1 MDQDRIEYLLTKL
14 LAGELTSEEEE
25 ELEWN
30 KLANPRIM
38 EVIRVLLS
46 MRDQPPAG
54 LSADDEQAMLEKGLQ
69 QWKSPVESRF
79 MGMKAVPRSGAVGK
93 EPRASSVEQEVIGM
107 RGIVR
112 GDGAGTGKTWKRWVV
127 AASMLVIATTGVLY
141 WHSGQQERG
150 VRAAV
155 AVQAKEIVTKY
166 GTRSYQELPDGS
178 KLWLNAGSKVVYS
191 GDFLAGKREVTL
203 RGEAFF
209 DVRHDPKHPF
219 IIHTGQVDVRVLGT
233 TLNVRAYPE
242 DSTIETTLIN
252 GKVEIDVK
260 GRKEQ
265 TIVLRP
271 SEKVSVAVGK
281 NPDGQSGLNVPAGD
295 GIRLRPVAPDSAY
308 GTIVETSWVEDKLI
322 FRNEQMAEVAARM
335 ERWYNIR
342 IRFDNDRYQQQ
353 MLTGY
358 FKDQPVENVMKA
370 LQVILGFHYKKEND
384 MIHIW

>member
-1 MDQDRIEYLLTKL
+1 MDQDRIGYLLAKY
-14 LAGELTSEEEE
+14 LAGELTTQEEE

-30 KLANPRIM
+30 KLANPRLKDAIQF
-38 EVIRVLLS
+38 LLS
-46 MRDQPPAG
+46 MREQPPAG
-54 LSADDEQAMLEKGLQ
+54 MTADEEQAMLERGLQ
-69 QWKSPVESRF
+69 QWKGPVESRY
-79 MGMKAVPRSGAVGK
+79 MGMKVVPRIGEGKMERSGS
-93 EPRASSVEQEVIGM
+93 EIG
-107 RGIVR
+107 REGLGIPEMENGV
-112 GDGAGTGKTWKRWVV
+112 GTGKNWKRWLV
-127 AASMLVIATTGVLY
+127 AASMLVVATTGVLY
-141 WHSGQQERG
+141 WHSKQGEVEVKG
-150 VRAAV
+150 AV
-155 AVQAKEIVTKY
+155 VQAKEIITKY

-178 KLWLNAGSKVVYS
+178 KLWLNAGSKVVYA
-191 GDFLAGKREVTL
+191 DNFLAGKRELTL
-203 RGEAFF
+203 QGEAYF

-219 IIHTGQVDVRVLGT
+219 IIHTGQADVRVLGT

-242 DSTIETTLIN
+242 DSAIETTLIN

-260 GRKEQ
+260 GRQKQ

-271 SEKVSVAVGK
+271 SEKVSIAVEK
-281 NPDGQSGLNVPAGD
+281 KSVPVG
-295 GIRLRPVAPDSAY
+295 GEVRLRPVAPDSEY

-322 FRNEQMAEVAARM
+322 FRNVQMAEVATRM

-384 MIHIW
+384 IIHIW

>member
-1 MDQDRIEYLLTKL
+1 MDQERIGYLLTKL

-30 KLANPRIM
+30 KLANPRIS
-38 EVIRVLLS
+38 EVIRVLLA

-54 LSADDEQAMLEKGLQ
+54 MSAADEQAMLEKGLN
-69 QWKSPVESRF
+69 QWKSPVESRY
-79 MGMKAVPRSGAVGK
+79 MGMKAVPRIDDVG
-93 EPRASSVEQEVIGM
+93 QEDAEAGIG
-107 RGIVR
+107 
-112 GDGAGTGKTWKRWVV
+112 KNWKRWMV
-127 AASMLVIATTGVLY
+127 AASMLVLATTGVLY
-141 WHSGQQERG
+141 WHSRQREGE
-150 VRAAV
+150 VKAAV

-178 KLWLNAGSKVVYS
+178 KLWLNAGSKVVYA
-191 GDFLAGKREVTL
+191 DNFLAGKRELTL
-203 RGEAFF
+203 QGEAFF

-260 GRKEQ
+260 GRQKQ

-271 SEKVSVAVGK
+271 SEKVSVAVEK
-281 NPDGQSGLNVPAGD
+281 VRIPAGD
-295 GIRLRPVAPDSAY
+295 KIRLRPVAPDSAY
-308 GTIVETSWVEDKLI
+308 GTIVETSWVEDKLV
-322 FRNEQMAEVAARM
+322 FRNMQMAEVAARM

>member
-1 MDQDRIEYLLTKL
+1 MDQDRIGYLLTRL
-14 LAGELTSEEEE
+14 LSGELTSEEEE

-30 KLANPRIM
+30 KLSNPRVM

-46 MRDQPPAG
+46 IRDQPPAG
-54 LSADDEQAMLEKGLQ
+54 VSTDDEQAMLEKGLR
-69 QWKSPVESRF
+69 QWKGPVESRF
-79 MGMKAVPRSGAVGK
+79 VGMKAVPLTEGK
-93 EPRASSVEQEVIGM
+93 ESEIKNEET
-107 RGIVR
+107 
-112 GDGAGTGKTWKRWVV
+112 GAGIGKTWKRWIM
-127 AASMLVIATTGVLY
+127 AASVLVIATTGVLY
-141 WHSGQQERG
+141 WHSRQGEGEQ
-150 VRAAV
+150 RAAV

-178 KLWLNAGSKVVYS
+178 KLWLNAGSKVVYA
-191 GDFLAGKREVTL
+191 DNFLAGKRELTL
-203 RGEAFF
+203 EGEAYF
-209 DVRHDPKHPF
+209 DVRRDPKHPF
-219 IIHTGQVDVRVLGT
+219 IIHTGQLDVRVLGT

-260 GRKEQ
+260 GRRKQ

-271 SEKVSVAVGK
+271 SETVSVAVGK
-281 NPDGQSGLNVPAGD
+281 KSVPVAGE
-295 GIRLRPVAPDSAY
+295 IRLRPVAPDSAY
-308 GTIVETSWVEDKLI
+308 GTIVETSWVEDKLV
-322 FRNEQMAEVAARM
+322 FRNVRMAEVAARM

-342 IRFDNDRYQQQ
+342 IRFDNGLYQQQ

>member
-1 MDQDRIEYLLTKL
+1 MDQDRIGYLLGRY
-14 LAGELTSEEEE
+14 LAGELTSEELE

-30 KLANPRIM
+30 KLSNPRLV

-46 MRDQPPAG
+46 IRDQPQAG
-54 LSADDEQAMLEKGLQ
+54 LSADEEQAMLEKGLQ
-69 QWKSPVESRF
+69 QWKSPVESRY
-79 MGMKAVPRSGAVGK
+79 MGMKVVPPT
-93 EPRASSVEQEVIGM
+93 EGM
-107 RGIVR
+107 ESQLI
-112 GDGAGTGKTWKRWVV
+112 DEEDEETGAGKSWKRWLV
-127 AASMLVIATTGVLY
+127 AASMLVVATTGVLY
-141 WHSGQQERG
+141 WHSGQREG
-150 VRAAV
+150 EVKGAV
-155 AVQAKEIVTKY
+155 VQATEIVTKY

-178 KLWLNAGSKVVYS
+178 KLWLNAGSKVVYA
-191 GDFLAGKREVTL
+191 DNFLAGKRELTL
-203 RGEAFF
+203 QGEAFF
-209 DVRHDPKHPF
+209 DVHHDPKHPF

-242 DSTIETTLIN
+242 DSAIETTLIN

-260 GRKEQ
+260 GRQKQ

-271 SEKVSVAVGK
+271 SEKVSVAVEK
-281 NPDGQSGLNVPAGD
+281 KRVPVGD
-295 GIRLRPVAPDSAY
+295 GIRLRHVAPDSTY
-308 GTIVETSWVEDKLI
+308 GTIVETSWVEDKLV
-322 FRNEQMAEVAARM
+322 FRNEQFGAVAARM

-370 LQVILGFHYKKEND
+370 LQLILGFHYKKEND

>member
-1 MDQDRIEYLLTKL
+1 MDQDRIGYLLTKL
-14 LAGELTSEEEE
+14 LSGELTSEEEE

-38 EVIRVLLS
+38 EVIQFLLS
-46 MRDQPPAG
+46 IRDQPPAG

-69 QWKSPVESRF
+69 RWKNPVESRF
-79 MGMKAVPRSGAVGK
+79 IGMQAVPRTEGMPGEIMIEETEAGNGK
-93 EPRASSVEQEVIGM
+93 N
-107 RGIVR
+107 
-112 GDGAGTGKTWKRWVV
+112 WKRWMV
-127 AASMLVIATTGVLY
+127 AAGILVIATTGVLY
-141 WHSGQQERG
+141 WHSRQGEGEQ
-150 VRAAV
+150 RAAV

-166 GTRSYQELPDGS
+166 GTRFYQELPDGS
-178 KLWLNAGSKVVYS
+178 KLWLNAGSKVVYA
-191 GDFLAGKREVTL
+191 DNFLAGKRELTL
-203 RGEAFF
+203 EGEAFF
-209 DVRHDPKHPF
+209 DVHRDPKHPF

-260 GRKEQ
+260 GRQKQ

-271 SEKVSVAVGK
+271 SEKVSIAVEK
-281 NPDGQSGLNVPAGD
+281 KSLPIGD
-295 GIRLRPVAPDSAY
+295 DIRLRTVAPDSAY
-308 GTIVETSWVEDKLI
+308 GTIVETSWVEDKLV
-322 FRNEQMAEVAARM
+322 FRNVRMAEVAARM

-342 IRFDNDRYQQQ
+342 IRFDNGQYQQQ

>member
-1 MDQDRIEYLLTKL
+1 MDQDRIGYLLTKL

-25 ELEWN
+25 ELEWY
-30 KLANPRIM
+30 KLANPRVM

-46 MRDQPPAG
+46 IRDQPPAG
-54 LSADDEQAMLEKGLQ
+54 VSADDEQAMLEKGLQ
-69 QWKSPVESRF
+69 QWKSPVEPRF
-79 MGMKAVPRSGAVGK
+79 VGMKAVPRSGEGGIERRVSEVGS
-93 EPRASSVEQEVIGM
+93 EGIGM
-107 RGIVR
+107 PGM
-112 GDGAGTGKTWKRWVV
+112 GSGKKWKRWMV

-141 WHSGQQERG
+141 WHSRQREEE
-150 VRAAV
+150 VKAAV

-178 KLWLNAGSKVVYS
+178 KLWLNAGSKVVYA
-191 GDFLAGKREVTL
+191 DNFLAGKRELTL
-203 RGEAFF
+203 QGEAFF

-260 GRKEQ
+260 GRQKQ

-271 SEKVSVAVGK
+271 SEKVSVAVEK
-281 NPDGQSGLNVPAGD
+281 VRIPTGD
-295 GIRLRPVAPDSAY
+295 KIRLRPVAPDSAY
-308 GTIVETSWVEDKLI
+308 GTIVETSWVEDKLV
-322 FRNEQMAEVAARM
+322 FRNMQMAEVAARM
-335 ERWYNIR
+335 ERWYNIQ

>member
-1 MDQDRIEYLLTKL
+1 MDQDRIGYLLGRY
-14 LAGELTSEEEE
+14 LAGELTSEELE

-30 KLANPRIM
+30 KLANPRIV

-46 MRDQPPAG
+46 IRDQPQTG
-54 LSADDEQAMLEKGLQ
+54 LSAEEEQAMLEKGLQ
-69 QWKSPVESRF
+69 QWKSPVESRYRE
-79 MGMKAVPRSGAVGK
+79 MKVVPRTEGVGT
-93 EPRASSVEQEVIGM
+93 EVDGM
-107 RGIVR
+107 GSELADE
-112 GDGAGTGKTWKRWVV
+112 GTGAGKSWKRWLV
-127 AASMLVIATTGVLY
+127 AASMLVVATTGVLY
-141 WHSGQQERG
+141 WHSKQGEGEERQ
-150 VRAAV
+150 AV
-155 AVQAKEIVTKY
+155 VQAKEIVTKY

-178 KLWLNAGSKVVYS
+178 KLWLNAGSKVVYADS
-191 GDFLAGKREVTL
+191 FLAGKRELTL
-203 RGEAFF
+203 QGEAFF

-242 DSTIETTLIN
+242 DSAIETTLIN

-260 GRKEQ
+260 GRQKQ

-271 SEKVSVAVGK
+271 SEKVSIAVEK
-281 NPDGQSGLNVPAGD
+281 KSVPVGD
-295 GIRLRPVAPDSAY
+295 VIKLRPVAPDSTY
-308 GTIVETSWVEDKLI
+308 GTIVETSWVEDKLV
-322 FRNEQMAEVAARM
+322 FRNEQMGEVAARM